1 MRSVIRAGRDG
12 LEESFG
18 PIVLEFS
25 LTAESDAIVWRLKGA
40 RFLFLPLPTA
50 LFAGCGATETI
61 ADDGRYWF
69 DARAGMLGIGLL
81 VQYKGWLAEPAG

>member
-1 MRSVIRAGRDG
+1 MSRTYR
-12 LEESFG
+12 
-18 PIVLEFS
+18 
-25 LTAESDAIVWRLKGA
+25 
-40 RFLFLPLPTA
+40 LPLSKVSAAKRA
-50 LFAGCGATETI
+50 LGAATATETI